1 MEQDDF
7 LVTIEIAE
15 MVCAQER
22 THSNIYPIKSWA
34 SKESASLNQCYT
46 SKITSLSQSKLFV
59 VVNKK

>member
-1 MEQDDF
+1 

-34 SKESASLNQCYT
+34 SRESASLNQCYT
-46 SKITSLSQSKLFV
+46 SKITSLV
-59 VVNKK
+59 TMETPCIC